1 MSDEIQEQI
10 QTLKKLQAAEDKVHG
25 LQIELNQ
32 VDKSLADL
40 ESKLGDS
47 QSEVASMAEELDIA
61 RKTYREGE
69 LDIKSNQEMILK
81 SDAKL
86 RQVKTNKEYQSTLR
100 EIDELKR
107 KNSALEDELLELLD
121 KIESTEADLS
131 EREKR
136 AKQRRNEIIAQ
147 QKSVKEEAA
156 EKRATLAALKT
167 ERDEIATAIPKA
179 VMAQVADIKLLR
191 GRPVISAVS
200 GSICSGCNMN
210 IPAQLYNELQRFDS
224 IKRCPMCQRIIYWT
238 EMRPE

>member
-10 QTLKKLQAAEDKVHG
+10 QSLKKLQAAEDKVHA
-25 LQIELNQ
+25 LKLELNQ
-32 VDKSLADL
+32 VDANLADL
-40 ESKLGDS
+40 DSKLDDS
-47 QSEVASMAEELDIA
+47 QSEVVSMAEELEAA

-121 KIESTEADLS
+121 KIETTETDLA

-147 QKSVKEEAA
+147 QNSVKEEAEEKQTMLSALEA
-156 EKRATLAALKT
+156 ERN
-167 ERDEIATAIPKA
+167 EITTAIPKA
-179 VMAQVADIKLLR
+179 LMAQVEDIKLLR
-191 GRPVISAVS
+191 GRPMVSAVS
-200 GSICSGCNMN
+200 ASICSGCNMN

-224 IKRCPMCQRIIYWT
+224 IKRCPMCQRIIYWK
-238 EMRPE
+238 EIRSE

>member
-10 QTLKKLQAAEDKVHG
+10 QTLKKLQAVEDKVHD

-32 VDKSLADL
+32 VDASLADL

-47 QSEVASMAEELDIA
+47 QLEVASMAEELEGA

-69 LDIKSNQEMILK
+69 LDIKTNQEMVLK

-107 KNSALEDELLELLD
+107 RNSALEDELLELLD
-121 KIESTEADLS
+121 KIESTETDLA

-136 AKQRRNEIIAQ
+136 ANQRRNEIIAQ
-147 QKSVKEEAA
+147 QNSIKEEAA
-156 EKRATLAALKT
+156 EKTTALAALKA
-167 ERDEIATAIPKA
+167 ERDEIASAVPKA
-179 VMAQVADIKLLR
+179 VMAQVEDIKLLR
-191 GRPVISAVS
+191 GRPVISAVA

-238 EMRPE
+238 EMRSE

>member
-10 QTLKKLQAAEDKVHG
+10 QTLKKLQAAEDKVHD

-32 VDKSLADL
+32 VDASLADL

-47 QSEVASMAEELDIA
+47 QLEVASTAEELEAA
-61 RKTYREGE
+61 RKTYRQGE
-69 LDIKSNQEMILK
+69 LDIKSNQEMVLK

-107 KNSALEDELLELLD
+107 RNSALEDELLELLD
-121 KIESTEADLS
+121 KIESTETDLA

-136 AKQRRNEIIAQ
+136 ANQRRNEIIAQ
-147 QKSVKEEAA
+147 QNSIKDEAA
-156 EKRATLAALKT
+156 EKQTALAALKT
-167 ERDEIATAIPKA
+167 ERDEIASVIPKA
-179 VMAQVADIKLLR
+179 VMAQVEDIKMLR

-200 GSICSGCNMN
+200 DYICSGCNMN

-238 EMRPE
+238 EMRSE

>member
-10 QTLKKLQAAEDKVHG
+10 QTLKKLQTAEDKVHA
-25 LQIELNQ
+25 LKIELNQ
-32 VDKSLADL
+32 VDANLADL

-47 QSEVASMAEELDIA
+47 QSEVVSMAEELETA

-121 KIESTEADLS
+121 KIENTETDLA

-136 AKQRRNEIIAQ
+136 AKQRRNEIVAQ
-147 QKSVKEEAA
+147 QNSVKEEAA
-156 EKRATLAALKT
+156 EKQTALTALET
-167 ERDEIATAIPKA
+167 ERDEITTAIPKA
-179 VMAQVADIKLLR
+179 LMAQVEDIKLLR
-191 GRPVISAVS
+191 GRPVVSAVS
-200 GSICSGCNMN
+200 ASICSGCHMN
-210 IPAQLYNELQRFDS
+210 IPAQLYNELQRSDS
-224 IKRCPMCQRIIYWT
+224 IKRCPMCQRIIYWK
-238 EMRPE
+238 EIRSE